1 MEGEY
6 RGLQLRAQDADVE
19 HKGYFQEAG
28 AGRLVVQHCES
39 CDRLRAS
46 FNAACP
52 FCLSAAWAWR
62 PVSGR
67 GRIYSWGMVTQAVHP
82 AFKDWTPYPI
92 VLVEL
97 DEQRDIPW
105 DNGRDGET
113 VSLRIS
119 ANLVQRSDIY
129 APELEENVR
138 IGAAVQACF
147 VPVGDGL
154 ALPQFTLAQSEA

>member
-6 RGLQLRAQDADVE
+6 RGLQLRAQAADVE
-19 HKGYFQEAG
+19 HRGYLEEAG

-46 FNAACP
+46 FNSACP
-52 FCLSAAWAWR
+52 FCLSTAWAWW
-62 PVSGR
+62 PVSGK
-67 GRIYSWGMVTQAVHP
+67 GHIYSWGIVMQAVHP

-105 DNGRDGET
+105 ENGRDGET
-113 VSLRIS
+113 ISLRIS
-119 ANLVQRSDIY
+119 ANLVQRSDVH
-129 APELEENVR
+129 APELEANVR
-138 IGAAVQACF
+138 IGAPVEACF
-147 VPVGDGL
+147 VPLGNGL
-154 ALPQFTLAQSEA
+154 ALPQFTLVESEA

>member
-6 RGLQLRAQDADVE
+6 RGLRLQAQAADVE
-19 HKGYFQEAG
+19 HRGYLQEAG

-46 FNAACP
+46 FNVACP
-52 FCLSAAWAWR
+52 FCLSTAWSWT

-67 GRIYSWGMVTQAVHP
+67 GRIYSWGLVTQAVHP

-105 DNGRDGET
+105 ENGRDGET

-138 IGAAVQACF
+138 IGAPVQVCF
-147 VPVGDGL
+147 VPLGNGL
-154 ALPQFTLAQSEA
+154 ALPQFTLVSSEA